1 MGIVVRGYGMQMEVA
16 ESRGREVGEADSRG
30 RQAAGR
36 REQGSHPMEP
46 VVPADQPEVMVSEAG
61 RDPNPKLPYWRQML
75 SCFAPST
82 NPPPLQASSRVIKCS
97 APSTETA
104 TSTEDEVGYDER
116 SRRSSIS
123 LVSLSCSAP
132 SINPPPLQTSSMV
145 IKCPTLSTVSST
157 EDEVGSVERSRL
169 SCDSL
174 TSPCCRSPA
183 IAQPDWTQPGLSPTE
198 SKRHSRQNSI
208 SLGRED
214 SAKWAAAALGDG
226 SDQARPPPRASPP
239 IPRPSPKLPP
249 RPSRTLPCLDEAISY
264 RDFGDRLPPPA
275 EWEFLVSA
283 AALSPSAECS
293 PCTPQPLSG
302 LTDSN
307 TLGPMRGRLD
317 SRDWGAPSVGDSAS
331 MSTGTMPQLMW
342 MGRPG
347 SGETSSAN
355 TSVASFGAFGDS
367 LKQDRV
373 GTWADA
379 LADLAPIRT
388 GHRSLDLKRSTDT
401 SRVQG
406 EQQDNSEACS
416 SSRNLQASSSAS
428 ARVPTARLSA
438 PSQLSVLSAPRAPP
452 TWASTPPCR
461 GSAHS
466 AITCPANVAH
476 STRLPAPRH
485 PCPTRCRFM
494 FASQLGKC
502 VNAQVKKQGSSVST
516 LSHSDLLPSV
526 GCPSEG
532 GAGTATEKS
541 SDRNRRDPLS
551 SYVSSNG
558 RRKACMASRHAEPD
572 PSACFADCLTPTRK
586 RDPPQRMPT
595 HPSPTTP
602 TALTPRTWPRVVLP
616 DKEVKHSFMSSKQH
630 SLDSSKFD
638 LLRLEP
644 SLVPDTVMYPGQNAA
659 GEGCAVFGSQ
669 SVVGDDLPAIS
680 SCAHSLSQAL
690 LFPSSSGTL
699 PRQVAPAQA
708 QARLPPGLSGQAQ
721 PQARLPPGSKGQPGL
736 QHPQPQPYYPSPEL
750 CKESTGIR
758 GSDASASLTGRACA
772 MREQGHLLREEDQ
785 DRGAARVDRMGLD
798 AAQQDANF
806 SAQYAEAN
814 SKGGGSLRSQVLQA
828 DALGTLQFP
837 SKRPVCF
844 QSPHLPT
851 PRWRK
856 PPPMYRSQSIRC
868 SPLKPSLHSSAL
880 STCDSAKAFSCSTT
894 SSSDALYIAPTTLR
908 TRSPGLWDNPPASQN
923 LCHAT
928 LPYGGQ
934 ERTLMKRK
942 RALHHC
948 KETLKLAQIRTPQPG
963 PVRAGITSRR
973 PLNRLPPRRGLRL

>member
-1 MGIVVRGYGMQMEVA
+1 
-16 ESRGREVGEADSRG
+16 
-30 RQAAGR
+30 
-36 REQGSHPMEP
+36 
-46 VVPADQPEVMVSEAG
+46 
-61 RDPNPKLPYWRQML
+61 
-75 SCFAPST
+75 
-82 NPPPLQASSRVIKCS
+82 
-97 APSTETA
+97 
-104 TSTEDEVGYDER
+104 
-116 SRRSSIS
+116 
-123 LVSLSCSAP
+123 
-132 SINPPPLQTSSMV
+132 MV

-307 TLGPMRGRLD
+307 TLGPMRGRLH

-331 MSTGTMPQLMW
+331 MSTGTTPQLMW

-401 SRVQG
+401 SESKECVPQAPDQNYSGGLIQLAKLQRPQ

-438 PSQLSVLSAPRAPP
+438 PLSIVSVVSSQGPP
-452 TWASTPPCR
+452 DLGVYASLPGVSSQRNNMSSQR
-461 GSAHS
+461 GSLDQA
-466 AITCPANVAH
+466 TCA
-476 STRLPAPRH
+476 PAPM
-485 PCPTRCRFM
+485 PNSM
-494 FASQLGKC
+494 QILFASQLGKC

-532 GAGTATEKS
+532 GAGTAAEKS

-750 CKESTGIR
+750 CKESTGIM
-758 GSDASASLTGRACA
+758 GSDASASLNGRACA

-785 DRGAARVDRMGLD
+785 DRGAARVDRMGWMLRNKMR
-798 AAQQDANF
+798 NF

-828 DALGTLQFP
+828 A
-837 SKRPVCF
+837 SI
-844 QSPHLPT
+844 
-851 PRWRK
+851 
-856 PPPMYRSQSIRC
+856 PPP
-868 SPLKPSLHSSAL
+868 L

-894 SSSDALYIAPTTLR
+894 SSSDALYIAPTLSETL
-908 TRSPGLWDNPPASQN
+908 PALGQFPPASQTSCMATYPMEYVN
-923 LCHAT
+923 GESSPTPASPTSNSNTRSLPRPHSYINTGALHRAAAT
-928 LPYGGQ
+928 LPSSPSAFYIDHPHPHSLSRPLSPRGSPPVAKPNARRCLPYHKLPDFMDSGPGAD
-934 ERTLMKRK
+934 MKGSLGSYTTARRRSSWLK
-942 RALHHC
+942 YEPLNLALSAR
-948 KETLKLAQIRTPQPG
+948 ESQAGDPLTVAP
-963 PVRAGITSRR
+963 RAGF
-973 PLNRLPPRRGLRL
+973 LG